1 MTVLVS
7 GGAGYIGSVT
17 VEQLRA
23 AGERVVVID
32 DLSRGHREAVD
43 PAVPLHVHP
52 VGDETAVRRI
62 VEAEGV
68 DACIHFAAYAY
79 VGESVEQPG
88 LYFRNNVEQG
98 VRFVE
103 ALRAAGV
110 RHFVFS
116 SSCATYGE
124 PEQVPITEDHPQ
136 RPSNP
141 YGWTKL
147 LLEKLLEANDHAH
160 GLRSVCL
167 RYFNAAGATATRGE
181 CHDPETHLIPNV
193 LRAARGDLSYLSIFG
208 GDYPTPDGTAIRDY
222 VHVSDLAVAHLAAL
236 RHLRA
241 GKASAALNLGTG
253 KGHSVA
259 EVIEVARRV
268 TERPIEAKTLPRRP
282 GDPAQL
288 VADPRE
294 ARRVLGWEARESD
307 LEGIVRSAWEW
318 MKRATAPHRETP

>member
-32 DLSRGHREAVD
+32 DLSRGQREAVD

-62 VEAEGV
+62 VEAEGI

-98 VRFVE
+98 IRFVE

-110 RHFVFS
+110 GHFVFS

-124 PEQVPITEDHPQ
+124 PEQVPISEDHPQ

-147 LLEKLLEANDHAH
+147 LLEKLLAAHDHAH

-167 RYFNAAGATATRGE
+167 RYFNAAGATASRGE
-181 CHDPETHLIPNV
+181 RHDPETHLIPNV
-193 LRAARGDLSYLSIFG
+193 LRAARGELSYLSVFG
-208 GDYPTPDGTAIRDY
+208 SDYPTPDGTAIRDY

-241 GKASAALNLGTG
+241 GKASLALNLGSG

-268 TERPIEAKTLPRRP
+268 TERPIEAKTLPRRR